1 MQIGAPRQFTD
12 IPACN
17 VIINKN
23 NNFRGERKGRCQLQD
38 SILITGKHEIQ
49 DPLLNVNRY

>member
-49 DPLLNVNRY
+49 DPLLNVSRY